1 MAIVEYIELSA
12 LQSQIG
18 ERIGTLEQWV
28 RVEFESCR
36 VSGGHYYLNL
46 IEKSRSGEISA
57 KASGRIW
64 RQRAA
69 IVAEFARAT
78 GKTLEAGMSV
88 VVLASVE
95 YHPVYGLSLVIE
107 DIDPAFT
114 LGLREQERLRTIERL
129 TGEGMIEMQKGL
141 GLPFLPSKI
150 AVISSGDAAGFG
162 DFKKHLDTNPYGYK
176 FDFTIFQALM
186 QGEKSPSSIISAIDS
201 VEEEGSFDVAVILR
215 GGGADSDLFGYD
227 DYMLCRRVAV
237 CGIPVLSAVGHQRD
251 YHVLDMV
258 SYESFKT
265 PTAVADFFIQW
276 FLDVEAEVTD
286 VAAKIFDAARDRL
299 DDADRMV
306 RERASSIAF
315 AILSVLGR
323 LDAGVSALD
332 ASIRSCDPRNLL
344 SQGYVL
350 AMDGNGRILKNA
362 SSGSVGDNVSVRFSD
377 GVWDCGIKSINLYK
391 NQQDDK

>member
-1 MAIVEYIELSA
+1 MAIAEYIELSA
-12 LQSQIG
+12 LQAQIG

-28 RVEFESCR
+28 RVEIESCR

-129 TGEGMIEMQKGL
+129 TGEGMMEMQKGL

-186 QGEKSPSSIISAIDS
+186 QGEKSPSHIITAATTLPMPPGCSTILSPTAGTTMTSRRDCTMYPA
-201 VEEEGSFDVAVILR
+201 GTTILR
-215 GGGADSDLFGYD
+215 LVGG
-227 DYMLCRRVAV
+227 
-237 CGIPVLSAVGHQRD
+237 
-251 YHVLDMV
+251 
-258 SYESFKT
+258 
-265 PTAVADFFIQW
+265 
-276 FLDVEAEVTD
+276 
-286 VAAKIFDAARDRL
+286 
-299 DDADRMV
+299 
-306 RERASSIAF
+306 
-315 AILSVLGR
+315 
-323 LDAGVSALD
+323 
-332 ASIRSCDPRNLL
+332 
-344 SQGYVL
+344 
-350 AMDGNGRILKNA
+350 
-362 SSGSVGDNVSVRFSD
+362 
-377 GVWDCGIKSINLYK
+377 
-391 NQQDDK
+391 